1 MPKLNVVFAGTPA
14 FAVPSLKTL
23 LAHPDI
29 VVQAVYTQPDR
40 PAGRGQSLRESEVKQ
55 AALEHALPIEQPVSM
70 RDADAQRRF
79 ADFACDLLVV
89 TAFGQILPAAVLAVP
104 RLGAINVHA
113 SLLPRWRG
121 AAPIQRA
128 LMAGDAATG
137 ITIMRIVER
146 LDAGPML
153 LKRSLQIEAGDTGG
167 SLHDK
172 LAVLGGEA
180 LHAAVDALLGG
191 TACETPQDEREVTYA
206 RKIERTDRPL
216 DWSRSADELDRQIRA
231 LNPSPMASTELG
243 GLAVNIVAAHPVRR
257 PHAGPP
263 GSLLHCADDGLVLAC
278 GDGALQITRLQPAGK
293 RPMTAREFVNGYRKH
308 LDL

>member
-23 LAHPDI
+23 LSHPDV

-55 AALEHALPIEQPVSM
+55 AALGHALPIEQPVSM

-89 TAFGQILPAAVLAVP
+89 TAFGQILPAAVLATP

-128 LMAGDAATG
+128 LMAGDATTG

-153 LKRSLQIEAGDTGG
+153 LKRSLQIEADDTGG

-180 LHAAVDALLGG
+180 LHAALDALLGG

-216 DWSRSADELDRQIRA
+216 DWSRRADELDRQVRA

-243 GLAVNIVAAHPVRR
+243 GLAVNIVAAHPVRP
-257 PHAGPP
+257 PHAAPP
-263 GSLLHCADDGLVLAC
+263 GRLLHCADDGLVLAC
-278 GDGALQITRLQPAGK
+278 GDGALKITKLQPAGK